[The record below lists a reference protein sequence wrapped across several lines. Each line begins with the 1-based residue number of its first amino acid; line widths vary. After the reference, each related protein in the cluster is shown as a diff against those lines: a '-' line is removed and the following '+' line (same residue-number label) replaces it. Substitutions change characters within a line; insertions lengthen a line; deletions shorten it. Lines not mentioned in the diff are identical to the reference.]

1 MMTFEERA
9 AWILNKIKERVNITN
24 VQLSKILG
32 VDKNTVQ
39 AYCHGNGM
47 IKGAALAAIVK
58 TYGVNGEWLLS
69 GSGEPFPGARE
80 KFPEVCGPPGVTAEQ
95 YAHIVATVR
104 ESQEHPETNAPPAD
118 PAPQRDFS
126 IAEDVTLAIK
136 VLESKTHYAT
146 ALHLNIRSFAG
157 AVDDKNALSQVM
169 RRLEIME
176 RKLDALQSENK
187 GLKEEIKEL
196 KEAGGGCAPI
206 NLSPVNAAPT
216 GTVNQES

>member
-1 MMTFEERA
+1 MNNSDRI
-9 AWILNKIKERVNITN
+9 AWVINYIIAKDDTN
-24 VQLSKILG
+24 
-32 VDKNTVQ
+32 NF
-39 AYCHGNGM
+39 
-47 IKGAALAAIVK
+47 ALAKKWGITKETVNSYRQGRGIVK
-58 TYGVNGEWLLS
+58 GPVLASLVIDYGVNGEWLVS
-69 GSGEPFPGARE
+69 GRGEPFPGAKE

-216 GTVNQES
+216 GTDNQET

>member
-1 MMTFEERA
+1 MTLEERV
-9 AWILNKIKERVNITN
+9 AWIIDLIKKRDYLNN
-24 VQLSKILG
+24 VQLAEKLG
-32 VDKNTVQ
+32 VNKNTVA
-39 AYCHGNGM
+39 AYSVG
-47 IKGAALAAIVK
+47 KGDLKGVALAGIVK
-58 TYGVNGEWLLS
+58 HYGINGEWLIS
-69 GSGEPFPGARE
+69 GHGEPFPGAKE

-216 GTVNQES
+216 GTDNQET